1 MLKRSKKQ
9 VKPFVPK
16 TERAPDTPQR
26 NIPPPAPP
34 APRTAVRG
42 TVEVTSDA
50 FLSKLSPEA
59 RARLE
64 TQDRM
69 MKDVLKFIEENPE
82 EASRLLRVWLTGKK

>member
-1 MLKRSKKQ
+1 MSKRSKKQ

-16 TERAPDTPQR
+16 TVRAPAAPQR
-26 NIPPPAPP
+26 GTPPP

-82 EASRLLRVWLTGKK
+82 EASRLLRAWLTGKG

>member
-9 VKPFVPK
+9 AKPFVPK
-16 TERAPDTPQR
+16 TVRAPDTPQR
-26 NIPPPAPP
+26 NIPLP

-64 TQDRM
+64 IQDRM

-82 EASRLLRVWLTGKK
+82 EASRLLRAWLTGKK

>member
-16 TERAPDTPQR
+16 TVRAPDTPQR
-26 NIPPPAPP
+26 NIPPP

-82 EASRLLRVWLTGKK
+82 EASRLLRAWLTGKE

>member
-1 MLKRSKKQ
+1 MPKRSKKQ

-16 TERAPDTPQR
+16 TARAPTTPQR
-26 NIPPPAPP
+26 DTSPP

-42 TVEVTSDA
+42 TVEVTSDSY
-50 FLSKLSPEA
+50 LSKLTPEA

-64 TQDRM
+64 SQDRM

-82 EASRLLRVWLTGKK
+82 EASRLLRAWITTGEE

>member
-1 MLKRSKKQ
+1 M
-9 VKPFVPK
+9 PK
-16 TERAPDTPQR
+16 TVRAPDTPQR
-26 NIPPPAPP
+26 NIPSP

-82 EASRLLRVWLTGKK
+82 EASRLLRAWLTRKE